1 MAHGAI
7 VDKETVIMSIPIISS
22 RTASLP
28 PDVSTAP
35 RLLGITASVLVLGLL
50 LFSAR
55 IITRVRPVPNLGWD
69 DYTMTA
75 AIVNSPIISC
85 AKN

>member
-1 MAHGAI
+1 LAHGAI
-7 VDKETVIMSIPIISS
+7 VDRKTVIMSIPIISS
-22 RTASLP
+22 RTTPLP

-35 RLLGITASVLVLGLL
+35 RLLGATITVLVLGLL

-55 IITRVRPVPNLGWD
+55 IITRVRPAPNLGWD
-69 DYTMTA
+69 DYTMTVA
-75 AIVNSPIISC
+75 VVNSPIIPC